1 MWVCL
6 LVPGGWTTALVQAE
20 SSVVQEEQGRFSAF
34 IGERFV
40 RTELFFG
47 SLKPDKTHVT
57 DAEFKAFLRDVITPR
72 FPEGLTLLTG
82 LGQFLGAS
90 DEIIQE
96 RSRVL
101 ILLSC
106 GSAAGEERKNRGNS
120 RSVQAVLS
128 SRVGPA
134 DGSLL
139 RAGGLLADQAILE
152 TARTHR
158 VRRRPHVQ
166 RHELYH

>member
-1 MWVCL
+1 MMQHSTRRWSFVVVLYMWVCL

-101 ILLSC
+101 ILLYPVAVRQEKSEKI
-106 GSAAGEERKNRGNS
+106 EEIREAYKRCFHQE
-120 RSVQAVLS
+120 SVLRTDRCCE
-128 SRVGPA
+128 RVGF
-134 DGSLL
+134 
-139 RAGGLLADQAILE
+139 
-152 TARTHR
+152 
-158 VRRRPHVQ
+158 
-166 RHELYH
+166 